1 MVDFNELRVSLDGSK
16 LVIDASVKNL
26 DYYKDV
32 YIDAIAIDSQDT
44 YIENGVST
52 KPIYKYEVDTPS
64 VESIVTI
71 DNNVKPKRI
80 RLELDSKDLGVVIN
94 DTLFFVYVIVKGTP
108 SPDTPCGMDNTTTL
122 GVVCN
127 LYPIYQSMIGYI
139 KEVNNECEIPKNFI
153 DALLRFK
160 ALELSIR
167 TGHYAQAIK
176 YWDKFFRG
184 VKSKNINTG
193 CRCHGWT

>member
-16 LVIDASVKNL
+16 LIIDASVKNL

-44 YIENGVST
+44 YVENSVST

-64 VESIVTI
+64 VESLVTI

-108 SPDTPCGMDNTTTL
+108 SPDTPCGYDVNVALKVVVNT
-122 GVVCN
+122 
-127 LYPIYQSMIGYI
+127 YPIY
-139 KEVNNECEIPKNFI
+139 
-153 DALLRFK
+153 
-160 ALELSIR
+160 
-167 TGHYAQAIK
+167 
-176 YWDKFFRG
+176 
-184 VKSKNINTG
+184 NTMM
-193 CRCHGWT
+193 